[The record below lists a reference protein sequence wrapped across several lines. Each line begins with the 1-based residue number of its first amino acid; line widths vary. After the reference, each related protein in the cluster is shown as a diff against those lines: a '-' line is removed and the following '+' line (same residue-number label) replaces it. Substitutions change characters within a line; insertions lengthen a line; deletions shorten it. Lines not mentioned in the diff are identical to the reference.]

1 VIVGSAT
8 VPGVHVADHE
18 IEVPLDWAAARAGE
32 PTPTI
37 TVFARELVAPDRRGE
52 DLPALLYLQGGPGG
66 KSPRV
71 IDDGGWIGH
80 ALRTHR
86 VVLLDQRGTGRSTP
100 VTARTMARFGDD
112 HRAAGRHLALFRADS
127 IVQDAEALRQHLEGG
142 RRWSTLGQ
150 SYGGFLTLTYLSLA
164 PEGLSACYVTGGLA
178 SLDPDA
184 DEVYRR
190 TYPRTAAKNAGFH
203 ARYPGDAAILAR
215 LADRIDAGDVTLP
228 DGDVLT
234 VERLQTIG
242 IDLGM
247 GPGRERIHAL
257 LDEALDDRGEPTDV
271 LLAEVQRLTS
281 YAGNPLFAAMQE
293 SIYASGTRP
302 ATAWAAERQRAAHPA
317 FAPGARP
324 LLLTGEMMYPW
335 MFDQIRLLRPFRG
348 AVEELARRDDWP
360 ELYDTARLAANEVPL
375 AAAIYH
381 DDMYVDAGL
390 QQDTVARVGNARA
403 WITNEHEHDGL
414 GAPGVLGRLM
424 DTIARDGG
432 GLPR

>member
-1 VIVGSAT
+1 
-8 VPGVHVADHE
+8 
-18 IEVPLDWAAARAGE
+18 
-32 PTPTI
+32 
-37 TVFARELVAPDRRGE
+37 
-52 DLPALLYLQGGPGG
+52 
-66 KSPRV
+66 
-71 IDDGGWIGH
+71 
-80 ALRTHR
+80 
-86 VVLLDQRGTGRSTP
+86 
-100 VTARTMARFGDD
+100 M
-112 HRAAGRHLALFRADS
+112 
-127 IVQDAEALRQHLEGG
+127 
-142 RRWSTLGQ
+142 
-150 SYGGFLTLTYLSLA
+150 
-164 PEGLSACYVTGGLA
+164 TGGLA

-184 DEVYRR
+184 EEVYRR
-190 TYPRTAAKNAGFH
+190 TYPRTVRKNVGYH
-203 ARYPGDAAILAR
+203 ARYPADVGILSR
-215 LADRIDAGDVTLP
+215 LADRLQVGDVTLP

-247 GPGRERIHAL
+247 APGRERIHAL

-271 LLAEVQRLTS
+271 LLAEVMRLTS
-281 YAGNPLFAAMQE
+281 YAANPLFAAMQE

-302 ATAWAAERQRAAHPA
+302 ATAWAAERERGRHPA
-317 FAPGARP
+317 FAPTARP

-335 MFDQIRLLRPFRG
+335 MFEEIRLLRPFRG
-348 AVEELARRDDWP
+348 AVEEMARRDDWP
-360 ELYDTARLAANEVPL
+360 ELYDPARLAANEVPL

>member
-1 VIVGSAT
+1 
-8 VPGVHVADHE
+8 
-18 IEVPLDWAAARAGE
+18 
-32 PTPTI
+32 
-37 TVFARELVAPDRRGE
+37 
-52 DLPALLYLQGGPGG
+52 
-66 KSPRV
+66 
-71 IDDGGWIGH
+71 
-80 ALRTHR
+80 
-86 VVLLDQRGTGRSTP
+86 
-100 VTARTMARFGDD
+100 M
-112 HRAAGRHLALFRADS
+112 
-127 IVQDAEALRQHLEGG
+127 
-142 RRWSTLGQ
+142 
-150 SYGGFLTLTYLSLA
+150 
-164 PEGLSACYVTGGLA
+164 
-178 SLDPDA
+178 
-184 DEVYRR
+184 
-190 TYPRTAAKNAGFH
+190 
-203 ARYPGDAAILAR
+203 
-215 LADRIDAGDVTLP
+215 TLP

-247 GPGRERIHAL
+247 APGRERIHAL

-271 LLAEVQRLTS
+271 LLAEVMRLTS
-281 YAGNPLFAAMQE
+281 YAAHPLFAAMQE

-302 ATAWAAERQRAAHPA
+302 ATAWAAERERGRHPA
-317 FAPGARP
+317 FAPTARP

-335 MFDQIRLLRPFRG
+335 MFEEIRLLRPFRG
-348 AVEELARRDDWP
+348 AVEEMARRDDWP
-360 ELYDTARLAANEVPL
+360 ELYDPARLAANEVPL